1 MKIPPS
7 QRSGRT
13 PNRPNEIPSWLNE
26 ACNHTITAARKT
38 IHHLC
43 EASEKNDLVKVRKS
57 QNRGLLQASF

>member
-43 EASEKNDLVKVRKS
+43 EASEKNDLVKVIDT
-57 QNRGLLQASF
+57 QNSELLLVTF

>member
-7 QRSGRT
+7 QRSSRT

-43 EASEKNDLVKVRKS
+43 EASEKNDLVKVRKAKNQGS
-57 QNRGLLQASF
+57 LQAIF